1 MTNLTGRAPSQTYPG
16 LLTLDNNG
24 QGLSAV
30 LETVQDGIGQNSPLQ
45 LSLTQVNI
53 TALVPTFNSTGAIQL
68 PSGTTAQRPAPP
80 SNGMIRYNN
89 TTNQLEA
96 FINGMWQA
104 LETGGIANN
113 LQIQVTQA
121 AHGFIVGNVLRLNLA
136 VYVLAQADNVADAEA
151 IGIVVGVIDVNNFI
165 LQFGGYVTGLAG
177 LIAGT
182 VYFLSTGVAGALTA
196 TRTVVPG
203 TVVKPLLVADTTTS
217 GFWVNQLG
225 QLL

>member
-80 SNGMIRYNN
+80 NDGMIRYNT
-89 TTNQLEA
+89 TTNLLEA
-96 FINGMWQA
+96 YVAGVWVPIQ
-104 LETGGIANN
+104 TGGIAND
-113 LQIQVTQA
+113 LQINVNQVG
-121 AHGFIVGNVLRLNLA
+121 HGLVFGNVVRINGGL
-136 VYVLAQADNVADAEA
+136 YVLAQADNVADAEA
-151 IGIVVGVIDVNNFI
+151 VGIVVDVIDANNFT
-165 LQFGGYVTGLAG
+165 LQFGGYIVGIG
-177 LIAGT
+177 ILIPGD
-182 VYFLSTGVAGALTA
+182 VYFLSVGVAGALTA
-196 TRTVVPG
+196 VRTVVPG
-203 TVVKPLLVADTTTS
+203 SVVKPLLIADTATS
-217 GFWVNQLG
+217 GFWINQLG